1 MRHLGLRQRHNIHAA
16 GLFATNTQ
24 TTFFERQKP
33 RPQFS
38 SPSCPLPFSASNHF
52 SSACFTSVRSLPF
65 SAFPPPPAR
74 SPRSP
79 RARQSLSLRLPVLRT
94 PVRQAG
100 GPCLLEEQSCSPRG
114 GEESTPAPSDQETHE
129 RNDSLH
135 ATDASHRRSRSN
147 RLEEVPTQDSAS
159 RMGAHLL
166 ARMSSPQRH
175 ARMHHSS
182 KGCEL
187 LEYARPHQSLLQ
199 PRS

>member
-1 MRHLGLRQRHNIHAA
+1 MRRGSLLPTHIDLLRKAEAPPPIF
-16 GLFATNTQ
+16 LTVL
-24 TTFFERQKP
+24 
-33 RPQFS
+33 
-38 SPSCPLPFSASNHF
+38 PLPLSASNHF

-79 RARQSLSLRLPVLRT
+79 RARHSLSLRLPRLRT

-175 ARMHHSS
+175 ARMHHPS

>member
-1 MRHLGLRQRHNIHAA
+1 MRHLGLRQKHNIHAA

-38 SPSCPLPFSASNHF
+38 SPSCPFH
-52 SSACFTSVRSLPF
+52 
-65 SAFPPPPAR
+65 FPPQITFHPPASLAFGRYR
-74 SPRSP
+74 SPPFPLLPLVLRAVLAPGKACHSGCRCYELPSVGSADRVSWRSS
-79 RARQSLSLRLPVLRT
+79 RALPVQAKRALPLLRN
-94 PVRQAG
+94 
-100 GPCLLEEQSCSPRG
+100 
-114 GEESTPAPSDQETHE
+114 QETHE

-135 ATDASHRRSRSN
+135 AHDASYRRSRYH

-166 ARMSSPQRH
+166 ARMSSSQRH
-175 ARMHHSS
+175 ARMHHPS